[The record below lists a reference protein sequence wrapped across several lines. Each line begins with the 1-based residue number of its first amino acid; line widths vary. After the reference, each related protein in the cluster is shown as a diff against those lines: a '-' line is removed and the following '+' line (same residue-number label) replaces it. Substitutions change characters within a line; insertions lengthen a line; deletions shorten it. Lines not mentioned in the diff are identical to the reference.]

1 MAQQINDNFQLL
13 AGLPI
18 DDRIRKPTIAERDA
32 ISATRRFQGLQ
43 CFVEQ
48 TQTLY
53 LLLGGILNSNW
64 VGISG
69 SNVSNGL
76 ETVIEGFYVLLAG
89 KTTPLDFEVGDKFRG
104 WIGNRYLVGTIL
116 SLPVSLPSDID
127 NPTKVQLAV
136 DSDALAVSSFPKI
149 QIVATAG
156 QTVFPLGTT
165 ASANGV
171 FWNGVAL
178 NDNDWTQTGSNIT
191 TTFGLSAGDIFKPI

>member
-18 DDRIRKPTIAERDA
+18 DDRIRKPSIAERDA
-32 ISATRRFQGLQ
+32 ISAARRFQGLQ

-64 VGISG
+64 VGIGG
-69 SNVSNGL
+69 SNVSNAL
-76 ETVIEGFYVLLAG
+76 ETVIDGFYVLLAG
-89 KTTPLDFEVGDKFRG
+89 KTTPLDFEVNDKFRG

-127 NPTKVQLAV
+127 NTAKVQLAV
-136 DSDALAVSSFPKI
+136 DSNALNSSLTS
-149 QIVATAG
+149 QIEFTAAG
-156 QTVFPLGTT
+156 GETTHDIGTT
-165 ASANGV
+165 AVVKSW
-171 FWNGVAL
+171 FWDGSPQAKSQ
-178 NDNDWTQTGSNIT
+178 WTQTGSVL
-191 TTFGLSAGDIFKPI
+191 TFAFPLSAGSFNIFI